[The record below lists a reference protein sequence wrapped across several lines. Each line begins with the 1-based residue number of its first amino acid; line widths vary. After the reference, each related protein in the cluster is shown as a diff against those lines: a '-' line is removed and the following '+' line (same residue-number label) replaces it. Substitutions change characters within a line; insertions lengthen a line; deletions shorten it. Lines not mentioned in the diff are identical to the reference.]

1 LFNPFQSKNRQYR
14 FAEKQLFTSDVL
26 FLLTECLKLIHTQLS
41 SAIKLAHGG
50 GFKSQRMIEQELAK
64 LPSEQANRFKG
75 LFYLLYFN
83 EIGQVIGP
91 VKNYRIELGAA
102 HDKYLLAF
110 LEQNPKT
117 LAKFEA
123 DLAHFLNTYYATLLK
138 PLPKEAAP
146 QVHQTLER
154 FSKACATL
162 GFTLNQA
169 DRALLRVAPNPARR
183 KVLYDAWL
191 EGKKSRFTL
200 GRFFK
205 KKEPESEYSELLK
218 KLRKQKAVR
227 QLAELVS
234 DRFAFGNP
242 TKIKILITFSVILL
256 EKVGPNLKKV
266 IDQESSK
273 QVRPKQFFN
282 ADFKKLSVQI
292 EKMEGEYYEQLGKD
306 LNAFFTAIRSMES
319 QRVASTEE
327 REEIAQRWS
336 VMQKAV
342 NQLGFDFAYSPDNKI
357 QKLTLRTQRAKI
369 FA

>member
-1 LFNPFQSKNRQYR
+1 
-14 FAEKQLFTSDVL
+14 
-26 FLLTECLKLIHTQLS
+26 
-41 SAIKLAHGG
+41 
-50 GFKSQRMIEQELAK
+50 M
-64 LPSEQANRFKG
+64 
-75 LFYLLYFN
+75 
-83 EIGQVIGP
+83 
-91 VKNYRIELGAA
+91 
-102 HDKYLLAF
+102 
-110 LEQNPKT
+110 
-117 LAKFEA
+117 
-123 DLAHFLNTYYATLLK
+123 
-138 PLPKEAAP
+138 
-146 QVHQTLER
+146 ER
-154 FSKACATL
+154 FSSACATVS
-162 GFTLNQA
+162 FTWIQA